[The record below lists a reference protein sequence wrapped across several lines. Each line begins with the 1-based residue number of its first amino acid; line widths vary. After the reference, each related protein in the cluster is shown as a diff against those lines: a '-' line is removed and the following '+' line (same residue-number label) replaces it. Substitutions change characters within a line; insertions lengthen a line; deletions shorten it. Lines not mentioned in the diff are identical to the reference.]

1 MYIIEARYSEPQARG
16 GGMNDRTLQLA
27 SPTGAAPASLQP
39 ELIRAL
45 NEKIAIIDGMAE
57 LLLLST
63 SPDRTAKAALQAIRR
78 QAQGVRELFL
88 RP

>member
-1 MYIIEARYSEPQARG
+1 MH
-16 GGMNDRTLQLA
+16 DRTLRLA
-27 SPTGAAPASLQP
+27 YLAGSDPGPRQSEVA
-39 ELIRAL
+39 RAL

-63 SPDRTAKAALQAIRR
+63 CPDRTAKAALEAIRR
-78 QAQGVRELFL
+78 QAQGMRELFL

>member
-1 MYIIEARYSEPQARG
+1 MEGHA
-16 GGMNDRTLQLA
+16 LQLA
-27 SPTGAAPASLQP
+27 PERGAAPASLQP

-57 LLLLST
+57 LLLMST
-63 SPDRTAKAALQAIRR
+63 SPDRTAKAALEAIRR
-78 QAQGVRELFL
+78 QAQSVRELFL

>member
-1 MYIIEARYSEPQARG
+1 MAG
-16 GGMNDRTLQLA
+16 HTLQLA
-27 SPTGAAPASLQP
+27 PTHGAAPASLEP

-57 LLLLST
+57 LVLMST

-88 RP
+88 QP